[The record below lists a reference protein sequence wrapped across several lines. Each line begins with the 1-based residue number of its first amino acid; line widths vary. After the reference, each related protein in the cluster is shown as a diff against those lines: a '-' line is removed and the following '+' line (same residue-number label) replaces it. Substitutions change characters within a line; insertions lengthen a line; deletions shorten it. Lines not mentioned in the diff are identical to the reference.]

1 MSILTPGEINM
12 KKTFIAI
19 EGPIGVGKSSLTK
32 KLAKALNYKEEFEI
46 VDENPFLSDF
56 YDDISKWSFQTEMFF
71 LCHRYK
77 QLTDLQNVQGIV
89 SDYHIF
95 KNKIFAKNTLNDFVY
110 DKFSRIYD
118 ILTED
123 IRMPDQIIFL
133 DASLDVLQERIANR
147 NRSYEAQIED
157 DYLAQL
163 KHDYNQF
170 YKEVKNEIDA
180 IQIDT
185 SNLDFVHNTSDY
197 QHVLHLLQPL
207 IGEIKHDQ

>member
-1 MSILTPGEINM
+1 M

-32 KLAKALNYKEEFEI
+32 KLSKTLNYTVEFEI
-46 VDENPFLSDF
+46 VDENPYLSDF
-56 YDDISKWSFQTEMFF
+56 YEDISKWSFQTEMFF

-77 QLTDLQNVQGIV
+77 QLTDLKNINGIV

-95 KNKIFAKNTLNDFVY
+95 KNKIFAKNTLNAMEY

-133 DASLDVLQERIANR
+133 DASLEVLQQRIATR
-147 NRSYEAQIED
+147 NRSYESQIENS
-157 DYLAQL
+157 YLAQL

-170 YKEVKNEIDA
+170 YDEVKHEVDA

-185 SNLDFVHNTSDY
+185 TTLDFVHNTDDY
-197 QHVLHLLQPL
+197 QHILTLLKPL
-207 IGEIKHDQ
+207 IGEIDHDK

>member
-1 MSILTPGEINM
+1 M

-32 KLAKALNYKEEFEI
+32 KLAEALNYTEEFEI

-77 QLTDLQNVQGIV
+77 QLTDLKNIKGIV

-95 KNKIFAKNTLNDFVY
+95 KNKIFAKNTLNDSEF

-133 DASLDVLQERIANR
+133 DASLEVLKQRIAHR
-147 NRSYEAQIED
+147 NRSYESQIENN
-157 DYLAQL
+157 YLAQL
-163 KHDYNQF
+163 KSDYNQF
-170 YKEVKNEIDA
+170 YEEVKSEIDA

-185 SNLDFVHNTSDY
+185 SHLDFVNNTADY
-197 QHVLHLLQPL
+197 QQILKLLQPL
-207 IGEIKHDQ
+207 IGEITHDK

>member
-1 MSILTPGEINM
+1 TVRV
-12 KKTFIAI
+12 FC
-19 EGPIGVGKSSLTK
+19 SSL
-32 KLAKALNYKEEFEI
+32 
-46 VDENPFLSDF
+46 
-56 YDDISKWSFQTEMFF
+56 FF
-71 LCHRYK
+71 LFFQAEDGIR
-77 QLTDLQNVQGIV
+77 DRNVTGVQTC
-89 SDYHIF
+89 
-95 KNKIFAKNTLNDFVY
+95 ALP
-110 DKFSRIYD
+110 
-118 ILTED
+118 IL
-123 IRMPDQIIFL
+123 PDQIIFL

>member
-1 MSILTPGEINM
+1 M

-19 EGPIGVGKSSLTK
+19 EGPIGVGKSSLTE
-32 KLAKALNYKEEFEI
+32 KLAKQLNYKKEFEI
-46 VDENPFLSDF
+46 VDENPYLSHF

-77 QLTDLQNVQGIV
+77 QLTDLKDVSGIV

-95 KNKIFAKNTLNDFVY
+95 KNKIFAKNTLNTTEF

-123 IRMPDQIIFL
+123 IKMPDQIIFL
-133 DASLDVLQERIANR
+133 DASLDVLQQRIANR
-147 NRSYEAQIED
+147 NRSYESQID
-157 DYLAQL
+157 NQYLQQL

-170 YKEVKNEIDA
+170 YSEVKNEIDA
-180 IQIDT
+180 ILIDT
-185 SNLDFVHNTSDY
+185 SNLDFVHNETDY
-197 QHVLHLLQPL
+197 QQILSLLQPL
-207 IGEIKHDQ
+207 IGEITNDA